1 MNNLN
6 FWLESFDKLRVER
19 NPFKAHIIAESLN
32 EHEQNQYAVLQA
44 AFVLAN
50 DAINQDQERLYG
62 FWLAAIN
69 NNLSLSNVITQA
81 QAVDLDALRDGINL
95 LEEKGLIEHFLVDV
109 LVFIRL
115 TGGLTDN
122 IKTILGE
129 WCQLLSLNEAQLNDI
144 IALTDHILGVEEPK
158 VVKLTDV
165 MERLLANKIW
175 QEFYVK
181 PLTKEILTNSINGGV
196 WLIEKAIS
204 TECDINLTN
213 TVIIFKNTATIKQIK
228 SKLTLTNVGLINP
241 VFDLYNVAMS
251 FEQVVAIGEFDKEKK
266 ITSFTSNSTPDFS
279 IKKSKFELINSR
291 CFKFKDEE
299 SKGLFEAT
307 VFKNCGNEYLNGGV
321 ANYGQGVKFK
331 NCDFLNCN
339 ALIGG
344 IIYSKTILDSSIVSC
359 KIDDCNSTTISNNE
373 NIGCIYSHTYIK
385 STAGLIID
393 SVINSNVSFYE
404 GEYFYCSHNERL
416 FVNSK
421 LLAKFNY
428 YNICNGN
435 DDDFRYVLDSSS
447 IALSN
452 VNYSYGKNQ
461 YLNKMPDWSNDN
473 V

>member
-19 NPFKAHIIAESLN
+19 NPFKAHIIANLLN

-50 DAINQDQERLYG
+50 GAINQDQERLYG

-95 LEEKGLIEHFLVDV
+95 LEEKGLIEHFLVDT

-115 TGGLTDN
+115 AGSLTDN
-122 IKTILGE
+122 LKTILGE
-129 WCQLLSLNEAQLNDI
+129 WCQLLSLNEAPLNDV
-144 IALTDHILGVEEPK
+144 IALTDHILGVEDPK
-158 VVKLTDV
+158 VVKLTPT
-165 MERLLANKIW
+165 MELLLINQIW

-181 PLTKEILTNSINGGV
+181 PLTKEMLTNSINGGV
-196 WLIEKAIS
+196 WSVENTIS
-204 TECDINLTN
+204 TECDINLNN
-213 TVIIFKNTATIKQIK
+213 TVVMFKNTATIKQIN

-251 FEQVVAIGEFDKEKK
+251 FEQVVAVGGFDKEQK

-279 IKKSKFELINSR
+279 IKKSKFELINAR

-299 SKGLFEAT
+299 SKGLFDTT
-307 VFKNCGNEYLNGGV
+307 VFENCGNEYLNGGV
-321 ANYGQGVKFK
+321 ANYGQGIKFK
-331 NCDFLNCN
+331 NCNFLNCN

-344 IIYSKTILDSSIVSC
+344 VIYCKTILDSSIVSC
-359 KIDDCNSTTISNNE
+359 KIDNCNSITICDNI
-373 NIGCIYSHTYIK
+373 NIGCIYSYTYIK
-385 STAGLIID
+385 SAAGLIID
-393 SVINSNVSFYE
+393 SIINSNVSFYE
-404 GEYFYCSHNERL
+404 GEFFSYYHKERL

-428 YNICNGN
+428 YNIYTHE
-435 DDDFRYVLDSSS
+435 DDDYRTVLDSSS
-447 IALSN
+447 IELSD
-452 VNYSYGKNQ
+452 VKYAFDKNQ
-461 YLNKMPDWSNDN
+461 NLSEMPTWSNN
-473 V
+473 

>member
-19 NPFKAHIIAESLN
+19 NPFKAHIIADSLN

-50 DAINQDQERLYG
+50 GAINQDQERLYG

-95 LEEKGLIEHFLVDV
+95 LEEKGLVEHFLVDV
-109 LVFIRL
+109 LVFTRL
-115 TGGLTDN
+115 VGGLTDN
-122 IKTILGE
+122 LKTILGE
-129 WCQLLSLNEAQLNDI
+129 WCQLLSLNEVQLNDV
-144 IALTDHILGVEEPK
+144 IALTDHILGIEEPK
-158 VVKLTDV
+158 VVKLTPT
-165 MERLLANKIW
+165 MELLLTNKIW

-181 PLTKEILTNSINGGV
+181 PLTKVILTNSINGGI
-196 WLIEKAIS
+196 WSLEDTIS

-213 TVIIFKNTATIKQIK
+213 TVVIFKNTATIKQIN

-299 SKGLFEAT
+299 SKGLFDTT
-307 VFKNCGNEYLNGGV
+307 VFKYCGNEYLNGGV
-321 ANYGQGVKFK
+321 ASYKRGVKF
-331 NCDFLNCN
+331 NSCEFSECTAN
-339 ALIGG
+339 IGG
-344 IIYSKTILDSSIVSC
+344 VLYTNILIINSIVNC
-359 KIDDCNSTTISNNE
+359 IIDNCHSHLKWDDLYDA
-373 NIGCIYSHTYIK
+373 GCIYCHQS
-385 STAGLIID
+385 
-393 SVINSNVSFYE
+393 
-404 GEYFYCSHNERL
+404 EY
-416 FVNSK
+416 
-421 LLAKFNY
+421 
-428 YNICNGN
+428 
-435 DDDFRYVLDSSS
+435 SS
-447 IALSN
+447 IADSN
-452 VNYSYGKNQ
+452 INSKISIHYVDDCYGSRSFIVNSLVSSNMYYYSYKDELLVLDDNSVILSGLTSRRGLMKSAGV
-461 YLNKMPDWSNDN
+461 KWWSND
-473 V
+473 

>member
-6 FWLESFDKLRVER
+6 FWLESFDKMRVER
-19 NPFKAHIIAESLN
+19 NPFKAHIIANSLN
-32 EHEQNQYAVLQA
+32 EHEQNQYVVLQA

-50 DAINQDQERLYG
+50 GAINQDQERLYG

-109 LVFIRL
+109 LVFTRL
-115 TGGLTDN
+115 GGGLTDN
-122 IKTILGE
+122 LKTILGE
-129 WCQLLSLNEAQLNDI
+129 WCQLLSLNEAQLNDV
-144 IALTDHILGVEEPK
+144 IALTDHILDVEGPK
-158 VVKLTDV
+158 VVKLTPT
-165 MERLLANKIW
+165 MELLLTNQIW

-181 PLTKEILTNSINGGV
+181 PLTKEMLTNSINGGI
-196 WLIEKAIS
+196 WSLEKAIS

-213 TVIIFKNTATIKQIK
+213 TVVIFKNTANIKQIN

-251 FEQVVAIGEFDKEKK
+251 FEQIIAVGKFDKEQK

-279 IKKSKFELINSR
+279 IRNSKFELINAR

-299 SKGLFEAT
+299 SKGLFDTT
-307 VFKNCGNEYLNGGV
+307 VFKYCGNEYLNGGV
-321 ANYGQGVKFK
+321 ANYGQGVKFN

-339 ALIGG
+339 SLIGG
-344 IIYSKTILDSSIVSC
+344 IIYCKTVLDSSIVSC
-359 KIDDCNSTTISNNE
+359 KIDNCNSITICNNV
-373 NIGCIYSHTYIK
+373 NIGCIYSYTYIK

-393 SVINSNVSFYE
+393 SIINSNVSFYT
-404 GEYFYCSHNERL
+404 GECFYSGDNERL

-421 LLAKFNY
+421 LLEKFNY
-428 YNICNGN
+428 YNIYKYE
-435 DDDFRYVLDSSS
+435 DDDFRYVLDYLS
-447 IALSN
+447 IELSD
-452 VNYSYGKNQ
+452 VKYAFDKNQ
-461 YLNKMPDWSNDN
+461 ELSEMPDWSND
-473 V
+473 